1 MKPHFGKSRFIKGGS
16 VLTDSA
22 KVPNVSDNATFIR
35 SLRCSIALL
44 TMYSRVRTFH
54 YEQTVS
60 KTMLSFEQ
68 LIQNLKDTTQPSIVR
83 SSAIIGLVTQ
93 DSSRSVKFLT
103 EALADSDAMI
113 RREAAKALQALDVTS
128 ATEPLLRALQ
138 TESNDLTLWAMLE
151 AISELGTPGVL
162 PTLES
167 LLNVDSMLTRIEVK
181 KSISHIQNRYADE
194 AATAVSTPEPRN
206 EGIEAEV
213 PPVTA
218 EERTIP
224 NETERKL
231 SQASTQ
237 GSPPEAKSAT
247 ETEASDDTSI
257 EEPEEMVRDEVFA
270 DEQPNISIEL
280 TATNPPVDLTEP
292 TLTELDEKTDT
303 VDGTQSGN
311 ASAEII
317 DETESTEAAETS
329 ASLPNDLD
337 EAPITDSEG
346 IDETV
351 SDTQLADEPV
361 ETTDEMDDPES
372 VAPDSELPHREDDTD
387 IKDLS
392 DAIARSPRLAGSSVN
407 LPVLVPNAATVPYDP
422 HGTALEPTH
431 ANFFLTLLHPSK
443 YLSKQWI
450 SRTRAYLILWA
461 VLIAGVIGFT
471 QHQKHFRAE
480 LIPHTGLSVDE
491 LPELVKRSLAEG
503 DFYIQEGYYR
513 KAISAY
519 ELSRELGALPV
530 DFYRKLGFAYF
541 KEGQYALAVEAYEL
555 FLEAR
560 SAETPDV
567 FAAEASLVGVYPHT
581 SGGKGTTRDYETYNI
596 LGTAYE
602 KLGRVLDAQHAYE
615 QAIRLAPKY
624 GEAYNNLARLHVN
637 NYQQPLAAGLGNLE
651 VSPKL
656 RLAEALA
663 YTAVTLNPD
672 VAAYH
677 DTLGWILSKRGQV
690 NKAMKT
696 LERAIHLQKDAV
708 EPHYHLA
715 QVALEANERKKAVNA
730 IRNVFKLKPSFVP
743 LNTVK

>member
-1 MKPHFGKSRFIKGGS
+1 
-16 VLTDSA
+16 
-22 KVPNVSDNATFIR
+22 
-35 SLRCSIALL
+35 
-44 TMYSRVRTFH
+44 
-54 YEQTVS
+54 
-60 KTMLSFEQ
+60 MLSFEQ
-68 LIQNLKDTTQPSIVR
+68 LIQNLTDTTQPSIVR
-83 SSAIIGLVTQ
+83 SSAIAGFVAQ
-93 DSSRSVKFLT
+93 GSPQSVKFLI
-103 EALADSDAMI
+103 EALTDLDSMI
-113 RREAAKALQALDVTS
+113 RREAAKALQDLDATS
-128 ATEPLLRALQ
+128 TTEPLLRALQ

-181 KSISHIQNRYADE
+181 KSISRIQDRYADAAAVTSPE
-194 AATAVSTPEPRN
+194 ASKPEPSKERIKVEEPPPTVSSN
-206 EGIEAEV
+206 SPGS

-224 NETERKL
+224 NEAERKP
-231 SQASTQ
+231 SQTSTQ
-237 GSPPEAKSAT
+237 SPLLSYIKSAT
-247 ETEASDDTSI
+247 ETEASDDTPI
-257 EEPEEMVRDEVFA
+257 EEIEEAEEVVTDEAFA
-270 DEQPNISIEL
+270 DEQSSISIEL
-280 TATNPPVDLTEP
+280 TSKNPPADPTET
-292 TLTELDEKTDT
+292 TLTVLDEMPDT
-303 VDGTQSGN
+303 VDSAQSGD

-317 DETESTEAAETS
+317 DETGPTEAAETS

-337 EAPITDSEG
+337 EETVTDSEDVG
-346 IDETV
+346 EAAGDTQFADESVEITDETE
-351 SDTQLADEPV
+351 DTESVAS
-361 ETTDEMDDPES
+361 DPES
-372 VAPDSELPHREDDTD
+372 LQREDDTE

-407 LPVLVPNAATVPYDP
+407 LPVLAPNAATVPYDP
-422 HGTALEPTH
+422 KGTALEPTR
-431 ANFFLTLLHPSK
+431 ANFFLTLLYPNR
-443 YLSKQWI
+443 YFSKQWV

-461 VLIAGVIGFT
+461 VLIAGIIGFT

-480 LIPHTGLSVDE
+480 SDSLPRIGLSADE

-503 DFYIQEGYYR
+503 DFHIQEGYYR

-560 SAETPDV
+560 DEETPDV
-567 FAAEASLVGVYPHT
+567 FAAEASLMGVYPLT
-581 SGGKGTTRDYETYNI
+581 SVGEGATRDYETYNI
-596 LGTAYE
+596 LGTAYSE
-602 KLGRVLDAQHAYE
+602 LGRVLDAQRAYE

-624 GEAYNNLARLHVN
+624 GEAYNNLARLHAN
-637 NYQQPLAAGLGNLE
+637 NYQQPLTAGLGNPE
-651 VSPKL
+651 ISPKL

-696 LERAIHLQKDAV
+696 LERAINLQKDAI

-715 QVALEANERKKAVNA
+715 QVALEANEREKAIRA
-730 IRNVFKLKPSFVP
+730 IRNVFKLKPSFVL

>member
-1 MKPHFGKSRFIKGGS
+1 M
-16 VLTDSA
+16 
-22 KVPNVSDNATFIR
+22 
-35 SLRCSIALL
+35 
-44 TMYSRVRTFH
+44 
-54 YEQTVS
+54 S
-60 KTMLSFEQ
+60 KNMLSFEQ

-83 SSAIIGLVTQ
+83 SSAIVGLVTQ

-103 EALADSDAMI
+103 EALADSDATI
-113 RREAAKALQALDVTS
+113 RREAAKALQDLDATS
-128 ATEPLLRALQ
+128 ATEPLLGALQ

-151 AISELGTPGVL
+151 AISELGTPDVL
-162 PTLES
+162 STLES
-167 LLNVDSMLTRIEVK
+167 LLNIDSMLTRIEVK
-181 KSISHIQNRYADE
+181 KSISRIQNRYAAE
-194 AATAVSTPEPRN
+194 AAATSPEVSKPEPRN
-206 EGIEAEV
+206 EQIEVEE
-213 PPVTA
+213 PPTVRFGSSGSPSVA
-218 EERTIP
+218 VEERTPP
-224 NETERKL
+224 NEKERKL
-231 SQASTQ
+231 SQASAQ
-237 GSPPEAKSAT
+237 GSPPLDIKPPN

-257 EEPEEMVRDEVFA
+257 EKPEEMVTDEVFA
-270 DEQPNISIEL
+270 DEQPSISIKL
-280 TATNPPVDLTEP
+280 TATTPPVDPTEP
-292 TLTELDEKTDT
+292 TLTGLDEKIDT
-303 VDGTQSGN
+303 MAGAQPSD
-311 ASAEII
+311 ASTEII
-317 DETESTEAAETS
+317 DETEPTEAAETS
-329 ASLPNDLD
+329 ASLPNDLAEDTGTDPADVD
-337 EAPITDSEG
+337 EVAD
-346 IDETV
+346 DA
-351 SDTQLADEPV
+351 QFADESVKTP
-361 ETTDEMDDPES
+361 DEMEDPES
-372 VAPDSELPHREDDTD
+372 VAPDPESPQREDDTD

-392 DAIARSPRLAGSSVN
+392 DAIAQSPRLAGSSVN
-407 LPVLVPNAATVPYDP
+407 LPVLVPNAATVPYHP
-422 HGTALEPTH
+422 NATALEPTH
-431 ANFFLTLLHPSK
+431 ANFFLTLLYPNR
-443 YLSKQWI
+443 YFSKQWV

-480 LIPHTGLSVDE
+480 SDSLPRIGLSTDE

-503 DFYIQEGYYR
+503 DFHIQEGYYR

-519 ELSRELGALPV
+519 ELSRGLGALPI

-560 SAETPDV
+560 GDETPDV

-602 KLGRVLDAQHAYE
+602 KLGRVLDAQRTYE

-624 GEAYNNLARLHVN
+624 GEAYNNLARLHAN
-637 NYQQPLAAGLGNLE
+637 NYQQPLAAGLGNPE
-651 VSPKL
+651 ASPKL

-696 LERAIHLQKDAV
+696 LERAINLQKDAV